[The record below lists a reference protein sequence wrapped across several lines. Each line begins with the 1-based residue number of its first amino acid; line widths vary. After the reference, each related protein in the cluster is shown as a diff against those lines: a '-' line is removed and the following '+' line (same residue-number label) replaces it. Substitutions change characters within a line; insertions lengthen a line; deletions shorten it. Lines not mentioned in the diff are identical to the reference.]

1 MVLTF
6 AICSKFILYLLVI
19 PIVVWSMDSVN
30 INGIF
35 KRGQSDYYQARVMY
49 MIIVASLSYLV
60 VNFVND
66 FLGVFR

>member
-1 MVLTF
+1 MV
-6 AICSKFILYLLVI
+6 KFILYLLII
-19 PIVVWSMDSVN
+19 PIIVWSMDSVN
-30 INGIF
+30 INGMF
-35 KRGQSDYYQARVMY
+35 KKGDSNYYQARVMY

>member
-1 MVLTF
+1 MV
-6 AICSKFILYLLVI
+6 KFILYLLVI

-35 KRGQSDYYQARVMY
+35 KKGQSDYYQARVMY

>member
-1 MVLTF
+1 M
-6 AICSKFILYLLVI
+6 IKFILYLLVI

-66 FLGVFR
+66 FLGVFRLDEIIL

>member
-1 MVLTF
+1 MV
-6 AICSKFILYLLVI
+6 KFVLYLLVI

-60 VNFVND
+60 VNFIND

>member
-1 MVLTF
+1 MV
-6 AICSKFILYLLVI
+6 KFILYLLVI

-35 KRGQSDYYQARVMY
+35 KRGQSDYYQVRVMY

>member
-1 MVLTF
+1 MV
-6 AICSKFILYLLVI
+6 KFILYLLVI

-35 KRGQSDYYQARVMY
+35 KRGQSDYYQARFMY
-49 MIIVASLSYLV
+49 MIIVVSLSYLV

>member
-1 MVLTF
+1 MV
-6 AICSKFILYLLVI
+6 KFVLYLLVI

-66 FLGVFR
+66 FLGVFN